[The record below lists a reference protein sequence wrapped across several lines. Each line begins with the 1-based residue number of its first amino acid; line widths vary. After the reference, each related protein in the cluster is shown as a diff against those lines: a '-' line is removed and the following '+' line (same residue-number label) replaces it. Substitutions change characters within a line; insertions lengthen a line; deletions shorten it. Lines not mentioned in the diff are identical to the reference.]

1 MDPICIVGLTF
12 TAPWIEL
19 PRAKQEGPSTIS
31 TLDGIVVCNA
41 RVTFNKSTIYMQENG
56 KNPSL

>member
-1 MDPICIVGLTF
+1 MDPFCIVSLTF

-19 PRAKQEGPSTIS
+19 PRAMQEAPSTIS
-31 TLDGIVVCNA
+31 TLDGIVMCNA
-41 RVTFNKSTIYMQENG
+41 RVTFNKLTIYMQGNG